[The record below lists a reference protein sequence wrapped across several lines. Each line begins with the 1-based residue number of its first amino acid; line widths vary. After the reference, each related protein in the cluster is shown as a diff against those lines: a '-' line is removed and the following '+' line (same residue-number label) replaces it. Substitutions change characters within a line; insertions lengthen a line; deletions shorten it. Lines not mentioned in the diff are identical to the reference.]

1 MTLRAETKCLRACD
15 SRAKVKTL
23 NRYLRADL
31 SPFCT
36 HLIFWEHESDRL
48 NFKAYL
54 QRFLPHATTVMC
66 GKNRD
71 TMDTCISRARG
82 GGQIIL
88 LKHTGFWCDQMA
100 LAVEDASLRGMPG
113 HKHRSCLRVPANVM
127 DYFLDFDVLKH
138 SASHVA
144 DSITQKLSMAAR
156 SEQDIIGF
164 RKAEKGRLL
173 YTWQLVL
180 TYKRTAWFLR
190 WAEWVIG
197 TAVILVAFGTTCCA
211 VFVTGRTRG
220 PIACGV
226 MSVATGF
233 LIAMERYLECGKK
246 AAALE
251 LAKERITSEIY
262 CYRSR
267 TGDYSQGGSANQL
280 QESLEAFK
288 RWRDRR
294 RDKRDYTRDIF
305 AKWETTRHAHDVSKS
320 LTQLDETSRFQS
332 AMADEDDAEGARD
345 VDDAA
350 ARRPADARNVRAA
363 RFQAEVREIER
374 NLVDTALKSEPLLR
388 GMDFDDYRQKYLY
401 PQERWAATKKV
412 VNTVVDAAYA
422 GVDAADSV
430 KSAATA
436 SVRGAWRTRKEGK
449 RWAGWGA
456 RPADGAAPKVAPTWS
471 DESDSE
477 ESDTDFVIVDPRF
490 CVQHGRATKE
500 SDEAEDD
507 GVALVTGDDYEKF
520 RVAMELQ
527 RLRQLAHAYGRAQQ
541 GLEILRLSFV
551 AAAAFAAIVA
561 RQDFVVVLIALGTA
575 VSAFSTMIGGP
586 QRVAMLL
593 ATCSELHRTR
603 IWWYSLSTVEKR
615 QLPHRERLVSET
627 EAALDRL
634 AGMWAVQSIRRAR
647 ARDGPDGGGDD
658 ANAGKKAD
666 GTPLRRRGS
675 RPTASAVPVAAG
687 HQ

>member
-1 MTLRAETKCLRACD
+1 MSA
-15 SRAKVKTL
+15 
-23 NRYLRADL
+23 
-31 SPFCT
+31 
-36 HLIFWEHESDRL
+36 
-48 NFKAYL
+48 
-54 QRFLPHATTVMC
+54 QVMC

-88 LKHTGFWCDQMA
+88 LKHTGFWCNQMA
-100 LAVEDASLRGMPG
+100 LGVEDALLRGMPG

-156 SEQDIIGF
+156 SEQDTIGF

-180 TYKRTAWFLR
+180 TYKRSAWFLR

-197 TAVILVAFGTTCCA
+197 IAVILVAFGTTCCA
-211 VFVTGRTRG
+211 VFMTGRTRG

-233 LIAMERYLECGKK
+233 LIAIERYLECGKK

-305 AKWETTRHAHDVSKS
+305 ARWETRRHAHDVSKTW
-320 LTQLDETSRFQS
+320 TQLAETSRFQS

-345 VDDAA
+345 VDEDAA

-401 PQERWAATKKV
+401 PQERWAETKKL
-412 VNTVVDAAYA
+412 VNTVVDATSS

-430 KSAATA
+430 KGAAAA
-436 SVRGAWRTRKEGK
+436 SVRFAWRTRKEGK

-477 ESDTDFVIVDPRF
+477 ESDTEFVIVDPQF
-490 CVQHGRATKE
+490 CVQHGSTTKE
-500 SDEAEDD
+500 VHLAEDD
-507 GVALVTGDDYEKF
+507 GIELVTGDDYEKF
-520 RVAMELQ
+520 RVSTELQ
-527 RLRQLAHAYGRAQQ
+527 RLRELARLYGRAQQ

-551 AAAAFAAIVA
+551 AAAAFAAIVG
-561 RQDFVVVLIALGTA
+561 RQDFVVVLCGNQNFTA
-575 VSAFSTMIGGP
+575 FFLNR
-586 QRVAMLL
+586 RVDLHAID
-593 ATCSELHRTR
+593 AT
-603 IWWYSLSTVEKR
+603 
-615 QLPHRERLVSET
+615 P
-627 EAALDRL
+627 A
-634 AGMWAVQSIRRAR
+634 
-647 ARDGPDGGGDD
+647 
-658 ANAGKKAD
+658 
-666 GTPLRRRGS
+666 RRRGGVNS
-675 RPTASAVPVAAG
+675 SPLDRARTAASSPRNDLVKNCRVHPTHWLISTQAGDPRRLRREAS
-687 HQ
+687 

>member
-1 MTLRAETKCLRACD
+1 
-15 SRAKVKTL
+15 
-23 NRYLRADL
+23 
-31 SPFCT
+31 
-36 HLIFWEHESDRL
+36 
-48 NFKAYL
+48 
-54 QRFLPHATTVMC
+54 
-66 GKNRD
+66 
-71 TMDTCISRARG
+71 
-82 GGQIIL
+82 
-88 LKHTGFWCDQMA
+88 
-100 LAVEDASLRGMPG
+100 
-113 HKHRSCLRVPANVM
+113 
-127 DYFLDFDVLKH
+127 
-138 SASHVA
+138 
-144 DSITQKLSMAAR
+144 MAAR

-180 TYKRTAWFLR
+180 TYKQTAWFLR
-190 WAEWVIG
+190 WAEWAIG
-197 TAVILVAFGTTCCA
+197 LAVILVAFGTTCCA

-220 PIACGV
+220 PIVCGV

-305 AKWETTRHAHDVSKS
+305 AKWETTRHAHDASKRW
-320 LTQLDETSRFQS
+320 TQLAETSRFQS

-345 VDDAA
+345 VDEDAA

-401 PQERWAATKKV
+401 PQERWAATKV
-412 VNTVVDAAYA
+412 VNTVVDAAHL
-422 GVDAADSV
+422 GADSV
-430 KSAATA
+430 KSAAAA
-436 SVRGAWRTRKEGK
+436 SVKGAWRTRKEGK

-471 DESDSE
+471 DESESE
-477 ESDTDFVIVDPRF
+477 ESDTDFVVVDPRF

-541 GLEILRLSFV
+541 VLEILRLSFV

-666 GTPLRRRGS
+666 DTPLRRRGS